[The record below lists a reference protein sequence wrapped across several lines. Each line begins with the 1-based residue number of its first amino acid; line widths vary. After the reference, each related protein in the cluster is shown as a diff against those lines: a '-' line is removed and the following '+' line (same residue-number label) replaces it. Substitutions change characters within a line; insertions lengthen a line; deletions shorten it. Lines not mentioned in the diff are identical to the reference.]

1 MLGIILLILV
11 LVCLNALYVAAE
23 FASVAVR
30 TIRIQALAEEGNT
43 TAARLLPH
51 LQDAHSLDRYVA
63 ACQIGITVSSLVL
76 GSFGQKRLSAPLEA
90 LFLSW
95 GIGDPARVAS
105 VTAVT
110 VLVLLT
116 AFQVILG
123 ELLPKA
129 IALRFPERVA
139 LTLTYPML
147 FSLWLFAYFIRFLN
161 GTGNLILKWMGISSH
176 GHRHVHTPAE
186 LMQIVQSG
194 AEQGS
199 LDRQES
205 VLLQK
210 AFRFADTLAREVM
223 VSRSR
228 VVGCD
233 LQQPTSNA
241 IQALLGSRFS
251 RFPAYRE
258 DLDHFEGVLHI
269 KDLLGIDPPESLQS
283 LLRPALTMPAS
294 ATAEQV
300 FEEMRSK
307 RTQMAILIDE
317 YGGFEGMVTMEDL
330 CELLVGDIRDELDS
344 SAPRLTRLDPN
355 TWRAKGELSLRELED
370 QLDLEFDLEDV
381 HSLGGLLMHHL
392 KELPKVGSLVE
403 YHGFEFSV
411 EEMRGHGVA
420 VVHIK
425 KVGGRDV

>member
-1 MLGIILLILV
+1 
-11 LVCLNALYVAAE
+11 
-23 FASVAVR
+23 
-30 TIRIQALAEEGNT
+30 
-43 TAARLLPH
+43 
-51 LQDAHSLDRYVA
+51 
-63 ACQIGITVSSLVL
+63 
-76 GSFGQKRLSAPLEA
+76 
-90 LFLSW
+90 
-95 GIGDPARVAS
+95 
-105 VTAVT
+105 
-110 VLVLLT
+110 
-116 AFQVILG
+116 
-123 ELLPKA
+123 
-129 IALRFPERVA
+129 
-139 LTLTYPML
+139 
-147 FSLWLFAYFIRFLN
+147 
-161 GTGNLILKWMGISSH
+161 
-176 GHRHVHTPAE
+176 
-186 LMQIVQSG
+186 MQIVQSG

-425 KVGGRDV
+425 KVGGGVV